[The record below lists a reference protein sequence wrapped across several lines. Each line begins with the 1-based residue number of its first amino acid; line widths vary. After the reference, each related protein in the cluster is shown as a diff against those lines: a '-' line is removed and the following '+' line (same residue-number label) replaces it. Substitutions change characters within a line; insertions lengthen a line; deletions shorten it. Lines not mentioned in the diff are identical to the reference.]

1 VQIDELRYDLPPHLI
16 AQQPLARRDQARMLV
31 LDRNSKTPHRH
42 DHARIADL
50 PGYLRP
56 GDCLVINDTQVLPA
70 RFTGRRSTGGRVEGL
85 YISTPAPDLW
95 RVLLRPS
102 GRLRPG
108 QALEL
113 DGADARLHLVRRLG
127 GGEWEIRIEPVQS
140 AMEILERIGWT
151 PLPPYIKRA
160 YAGAAGRRTDAE
172 DRRRYQTVYARRP
185 GAVAAPT
192 AGLHLTEA
200 LLDALKTGGVAIAP
214 VTLHVGLGTFEPI
227 KCDRLEDHL
236 MHAEWYDLP
245 EVSAGT
251 ISSARAAGGRVV
263 AVGTT
268 SARVLETC
276 TGTGDLPR
284 PGRGMTDLFIYP
296 PYRFRAVDV
305 LLTNFHLP
313 GSTLLALVFAFA
325 GRDRV
330 LEAYRRAIE
339 LGYRFYSFGDAM
351 LIL

>member
-1 VQIDELRYDLPPHLI
+1 VQIDELLYKLPHHLI
-16 AQQPLARRDQARMLV
+16 AQHPLAQRDRARMLV
-31 LDRNSKTPHRH
+31 LNRNSEAPHNH
-42 DHARIADL
+42 DHVHVAHL
-50 PGYLRP
+50 PGYLRA
-56 GDCLVINDTQVLPA
+56 GDCLVINDTRVLPA

-85 YISTPAPDLW
+85 YISTTAPDLW
-95 RVLLRPS
+95 SVFFRAS
-102 GRLRPG
+102 GRLRAG
-108 QALEL
+108 QAVEL
-113 DGADARLHLVRRLG
+113 DGADARLHLVRRVG
-127 GGEWEIRIEPVQS
+127 GGRWEVRIEPVQS
-140 AMEILERIGWT
+140 AAELLERIGWT
-151 PLPPYIKRA
+151 PLPPYIKRG
-160 YAGAAGRRTDAE
+160 YSDAADRRIDDE
-172 DRRRYQTVYARRP
+172 DRRRYQTVYASRP

-192 AGLHLTEA
+192 AGLHLTEDLLNA
-200 LLDALKTGGVAIAP
+200 LRAGGVAIAP
-214 VTLHVGLGTFEPI
+214 VTLHVGLGTFDPI
-227 KCDRLEDHL
+227 KCRRLEDHP

-245 EVSAGT
+245 EASAAA
-251 ISSARAAGGRVV
+251 ISSARAAGGRIV

-276 TGTGDLPR
+276 AGTGGLPR
-284 PGRGMTDLFIYP
+284 PGRGMTDLFICP

-330 LEAYRRAIE
+330 LEAYREAIE